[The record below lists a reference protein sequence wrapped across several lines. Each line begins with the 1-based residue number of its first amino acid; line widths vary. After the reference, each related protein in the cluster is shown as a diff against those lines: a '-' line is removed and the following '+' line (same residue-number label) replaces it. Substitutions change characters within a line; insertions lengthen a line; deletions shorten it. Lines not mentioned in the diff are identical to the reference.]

1 MFEPQG
7 WLTEFSSVASKS
19 PAHWRR
25 NTKPESEM
33 SRQLASTS
41 HSLDCLGV
49 DGQKLRGLLACDRL
63 LSGDDTR
70 FRCDVGAVL
79 ADDNVGNRLIF
90 CSRHRVSHQA

>member
-49 DGQKLRGLLACDRL
+49 DGQKIGGLLACDRL
-63 LSGDDTR
+63 LSSDDTR
-70 FRCDVGAVL
+70 FRCDVGASTTT
-79 ADDNVGNRLIF
+79 ARL
-90 CSRHRVSHQA
+90 